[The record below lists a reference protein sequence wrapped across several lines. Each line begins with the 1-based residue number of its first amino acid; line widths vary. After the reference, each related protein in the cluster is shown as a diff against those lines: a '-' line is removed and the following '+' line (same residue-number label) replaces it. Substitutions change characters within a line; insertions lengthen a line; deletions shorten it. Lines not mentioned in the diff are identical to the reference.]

1 MTIIIFRYIY
11 YCVILFVCLLVF
23 FPIEIYLKEK
33 WSEELFL
40 PSRRHTLTHM
50 SLALS
55 MSLTLFHPLF
65 LSLSL
70 SRFCLMGNCF
80 PNPSFS
86 IVVCF
91 SCIDHVD
98 FVHFTLICLFVCFV
112 CSMNNNYDSVENGVC
127 FFGKR
132 VN

>member
-11 YCVILFVCLLVF
+11 YCYFVCLLVF
-23 FPIEIYLKEK
+23 FSIEIYLKQNEVK
-33 WSEELFL
+33 SCSCLVVAIRSHTHTHTCHL
-40 PSRRHTLTHM
+40 PSLCHSLCFTL
-50 SLALS
+50 S
-55 MSLTLFHPLF
+55 FF
-65 LSLSL
+65 L
-70 SRFCLMGNCF
+70 SRFCSMGNYF

-98 FVHFTLICLFVCFV
+98 FVHFTLICLFVC
-112 CSMNNNYDSVENGVC
+112 SMNNNYDSVENGVC
-127 FFGKR
+127 FFGKC